1 MSYIAIV
8 DYGVGNLK
16 SVTNAMKYLGLEA
29 RITSDAGEV
38 ERAGAVWVRFPMQ
51 RKSCVLPAWTGHW
64 FLRRGKSLF
73 WASVWGCS
81 FFLTGERRCVP
92 VKGLALSMAMW
103 GGF

>member
-38 ERAGAVWVRFPMQ
+38 ERAGAVI
-51 RKSCVLPAWTGHW
+51 LPGVGTSIVSTLSAAMPTM
-64 FLRRGKSLF
+64 RG
-73 WASVWGCS
+73 
-81 FFLTGERRCVP
+81 
-92 VKGLALSMAMW
+92 M
-103 GGF
+103 